1 MSTDNALRPND
12 WDSYVGQEKLKN
24 RLQVSIDGALER
36 YASLDHVLLHGPPG
50 CGKTSIASLIAQE
63 MVQDFHSYVM
73 PVKVKSLQK
82 IFLENEGVIFL
93 DEIHRLSRKDQEF
106 LLPVLEDHD
115 IQFDNGKKIHIDH
128 QFTVVG
134 ATTELEKIIKP
145 LRDRFIHRP
154 KFEEYT
160 DEEMATIVK
169 RMSDRIGMDI
179 TNDECLALGRASAG
193 VPRQARTIV
202 YTARDLNSCNPDL
215 VLETCGITHDGL
227 TEDHLEYLLALNK
240 MGQIAGVDVLSNYT
254 GLPKDVIL
262 DLEKLLVRKSLIE
275 YSPKGRLLMV
285 KGMQLLNQIDS
296 PDSPATVVEDDDD
309 RSDDDLMNFNW

>member
-50 CGKTSIASLIAQE
+50 CGKTSIASLISQE
-63 MVQDFHSYVM
+63 MVQNFHSYVM

-82 IFLENEGVIFL
+82 IFLENDGIIFL
-93 DEIHRLSRKDQEF
+93 DEIHRLSKKDQEF

-169 RMSDRIGMDI
+169 RMADRIGMDI
-179 TNDECLALGRASAG
+179 SESECLSLGRASAG

-215 VLETCGITHDGL
+215 VLSTCGITEDGL
-227 TEDHLEYLLALNK
+227 TEDHLEYLFALDK
-240 MGQIAGVDVLSNYT
+240 MGQVAGVDVLSNYT

-262 DLEKLLVRKSLIE
+262 DLEKLLVRKGLIE
-275 YSPKGRLLMV
+275 YSPKGRVLMI
-285 KGMQLLNQIDS
+285 KGMHLIKDIDN
-296 PDSPATVVEDDDD
+296 
-309 RSDDDLMNFNW
+309 DLQDALIRDKD

>member
-50 CGKTSIASLIAQE
+50 CGKTSIASLISQE
-63 MVQDFHSYVM
+63 MVQNFHSYVM

-82 IFLENEGVIFL
+82 IFLENDGIIFL
-93 DEIHRLSRKDQEF
+93 DEIHRLSKKDQEF

-169 RMSDRIGMDI
+169 RMADRIGMDI
-179 TNDECLALGRASAG
+179 SESECLSLGRASAG
-193 VPRQARTIV
+193 VPRQARTII

-215 VLETCGITHDGL
+215 VLSTCGITEDGL
-227 TEDHLEYLLALNK
+227 TEDHLEYLFALDK
-240 MGQIAGVDVLSNYT
+240 MGQVAGVDVLSNYT
-254 GLPKDVIL
+254 GLPKDVVL
-262 DLEKLLVRKSLIE
+262 DLEKLLVRKGLIE
-275 YSPKGRLLMV
+275 YSPKGRVLMI
-285 KGMQLLNQIDS
+285 KGMHLIKDIDN
-296 PDSPATVVEDDDD
+296 
-309 RSDDDLMNFNW
+309 DLQDALIRDKD